1 MFEIGRELRCADDAH
16 WEQYDPR
23 LRRRRNARAN
33 TADALRAH
41 GSSFLWDGASPLLD
55 RPSWL
60 LVNLECAL
68 TVHHDRGPKTTPV
81 FFFRAPPELGVAALR
96 AAQVSCV
103 NLANNHVLD
112 FGITGLLETIAA
124 LDDAGIAHVGAGAN
138 LAAAS
143 AARLLSLGGLRL
155 AVLGF
160 TDNEP
165 GWAAS
170 RTRPGVHYVPLEP
183 RTSAFWALLER
194 VAMAR
199 EQADLVIVSAHW
211 GPNMRERP
219 RTAARRTARL
229 LVEAGAGLVHGH
241 SAHIVQGV
249 ELVEGQPVLYDCGG
263 LVDDYAVDPVLRNDW
278 SFLFLLDR
286 DRPEAARGAAP
297 ARRLPHARR
306 AVRRRADDVRS
317 FARTL
322 SGPRDRSLHGSRGGG
337 HSPA

>member
-1 MFEIGRELRCADDAH
+1 MSNTILGFGGDAMLGRK
-16 WEQYDPR
+16 
-23 LRRRRNARAN
+23 
-33 TADALRAH
+33 TAEALRTH
-41 GSSFLWDGASPLLD
+41 GSSFLWEGVLPLLD

-68 TVHHDRGPKTTPV
+68 TVRDERGPKASPV

-96 AAQVSCV
+96 AARVSCV

-112 FGITGLLETIAA
+112 FGVAGLLETLAA
-124 LDDAGIAHVGAGAN
+124 LDHAGIAHVGAGAN

-143 AARLLSLGGLRL
+143 AARLFSLGGLRL

-170 RTRPGVHYVPLEP
+170 RTGAGVHYVPLDP
-183 RTSAFWALLER
+183 GDSAFTALLDR
-194 VAMAR
+194 IAMAR
-199 EQADLVIVSAHW
+199 EQADLVVVSAHW

-219 RTAARRTARL
+219 RAVARRAARL
-229 LVEAGAGLVHGH
+229 LVEAGAGVVHGH
-241 SAHIVQGV
+241 SAHVIQGV
-249 ELVEGQPVLYDCGG
+249 ELIAGTPVLYDCGG

-286 DRPEAARGAAP
+286 ERAELRAVPLQLDHCHTRAAP
-297 ARRLPHARR
+297 TDAPTMCARLLERCGELATAAITDRMEVVIPL
-306 AVRRRADDVRS
+306 AD
-317 FARTL
+317 
-322 SGPRDRSLHGSRGGG
+322 SRGGQV
-337 HSPA
+337 